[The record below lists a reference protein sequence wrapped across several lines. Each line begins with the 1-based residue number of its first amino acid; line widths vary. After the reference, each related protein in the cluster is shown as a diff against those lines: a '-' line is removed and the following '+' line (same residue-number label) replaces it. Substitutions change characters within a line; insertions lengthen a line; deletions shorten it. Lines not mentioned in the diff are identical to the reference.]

1 MIKCYLIDIKN
12 IASNLPKSK
21 FSAGEIEQLADW
33 ILDLGG
39 LIRPLILKQGSG
51 EKYKVI
57 EGHLEYYAAARAN
70 EKNPAQA
77 DQVNAFI
84 IPIKSQQTTIDQ
96 LAICD
101 RHRLPQPEDNSA
113 PEHNQQNVDL
123 PLSINLLL
131 PVLSAAIS
139 QQLQPILDQLDQH
152 KQLLTALSLTREKV
166 EAVEVVEVVEASK
179 SVELAEVNKVIMTNP
194 TSQKTVDSSNTN
206 STKSIVTNPIV
217 EKTTKTKTT
226 KQVKSTATNKEVV
239 TVTATAKPPASKKA
253 NKTAKPAASKQE
265 ATSLTSID
273 PIKATKTIDLI
284 NILSQDMLTLRMKQS
299 KIPGADKLA
308 INIVA
313 VRNLQ
318 PTHKFHD
325 WDSILG
331 LKISGLGVATILK
344 IIDKLK

>member
-12 IASNLPKSK
+12 ITSNLPKSK
-21 FSAGEIEQLADW
+21 FSVAEIEQLADW

-57 EGHLEYYAAARAN
+57 EGHLEYYAAARAK

-84 IPIKSQQTTIDQ
+84 IPPKSQQTTIDQ
-96 LAICD
+96 LAIFD
-101 RHRLPQPEDNSA
+101 RHRLPKSEDNSA
-113 PEHNQQNVDL
+113 PGHNQQNVDV
-123 PLSINLLL
+123 PLLIDLLF
-131 PVLSAAIS
+131 PALSSLIS

-152 KQLLTALSLTREKV
+152 KQLLTALSQTK
-166 EAVEVVEVVEASK
+166 AKVEVVEVVEVTK
-179 SVELAEVNKVIMTNP
+179 SIETDRVTTPDLTVQAIVNSNNP
-194 TSQKTVDSSNTN
+194 K
-206 STKSIVTNPIV
+206 STKSIATNQII
-217 EKTTKTKTT
+217 EKTTKIKAT
-226 KQVKSTATNKEVV
+226 KQVKSTIKSQTVAT
-239 TVTATAKPPASKKA
+239 TATISKPPATKKA
-253 NKTAKPAASKQE
+253 TKTPKSTTSKQE
-265 ATSLTSID
+265 VTSLASID

-284 NILSQDMLTLRMKQS
+284 NILSQDMLMLRMKQS

-308 INIVA
+308 VNIVS
-313 VRNLQ
+313 VRDIQ
-318 PTHKFHD
+318 PMHKFND